1 VRLDGADVASWDC
14 DQLGLHIGYLPQIVE
29 LFPGTIGQNIARMRQ
44 VEDAAVIEAA
54 LLADVH
60 EMILRLPAGYDTDV
74 GAYGHRLSGGQK
86 QRIGLARALFGEPA
100 LIVLDEPNA
109 SLDHA
114 GEQALHDSLLK
125 LKERGR
131 TILIVAHRPNVLRT
145 ADKVLVLKEG
155 CVAAFGERDQVL
167 RSLMREPSAPALAA
181 VPGKDRQALSAR
193 VGGRS
198 EG

>member
-1 VRLDGADVASWDC
+1 
-14 DQLGLHIGYLPQIVE
+14 
-29 LFPGTIGQNIARMRQ
+29 
-44 VEDAAVIEAA
+44 
-54 LLADVH
+54 
-60 EMILRLPAGYDTDV
+60 
-74 GAYGHRLSGGQK
+74 
-86 QRIGLARALFGEPA
+86 LFGEPA

-114 GEQALHDSLLK
+114 GEQALHNSLLK

-167 RSLMREPSAPALAA
+167 RALMRESSAPGLAA
-181 VPGKDRQALSAR
+181 VPGQDRQALSAR
-193 VGGRS
+193 VGGRL